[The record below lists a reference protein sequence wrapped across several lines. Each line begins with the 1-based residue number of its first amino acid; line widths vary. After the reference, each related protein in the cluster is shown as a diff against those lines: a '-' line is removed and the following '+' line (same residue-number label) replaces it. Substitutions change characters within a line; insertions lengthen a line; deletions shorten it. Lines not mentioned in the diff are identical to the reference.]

1 MPTHGLVPGRT
12 TARLTS
18 PPRMQAHSSSQS
30 HDREHSNAIGSRGHP
45 AHDGPRDL
53 NLADDFVHRF
63 PYDQD
68 EAHSCLDETQSYL
81 DEEHSFLDDSVGS
94 SPTASSSVSSG
105 RDDEDNRRTV
115 ERFAYYYMS
124 RDQVHA
130 RRSEAVSC
138 VSFID
143 CRRRQ
148 DVEHQRRLRAS
159 SSLDDEEEDIDTKSR
174 VWQLPLV
181 RRRHFETLDRLPVN
195 LAKKTLLARLEEAD
209 GEPRNKRVAAAVEV
223 LAAEWKLWNESDE
236 SLSSP
241 ASALRQA
248 TGRWEALTR
257 ADFPGSVGRNKNSKA
272 YTYTLGRMSFGLFSP
287 GDVVLSVERC
297 TATCR
302 PLDLFE
308 RPLSVPD
315 SFAHLP
321 RSQMRSY
328 NIEVRFVVTDDRAP
342 GLAGTITTYGY
353 CVAGANRAPD
363 ASHRLDVWFVAGDL
377 RPDKFDSR
385 SDADKWAALFGTEA
399 TQSRQKRSLVTRASL
414 WFVSVALGIQLA
426 PVEPEGVQCY
436 TVARP
441 ISGHVDVLFTDGD
454 LRITRGNRSSLVV
467 MRRLGSGNNIM
478 LQNASWQHSY

>member
-1 MPTHGLVPGRT
+1 MPTQTSSRLTLQSGRT
-12 TARLTS
+12 SPRRTTTS
-18 PPRMQAHSSSQS
+18 LS
-30 HDREHSNAIGSRGHP
+30 HDREHRHPLGSREHSTDADAVSSDVNP
-45 AHDGPRDL
+45 
-53 NLADDFVHRF
+53 ADDFVHRF
-63 PYDQD
+63 PYDQHEEIPYRD
-68 EAHSCLDETQSYL
+68 DGHSYGDDDHPY
-81 DEEHSFLDDSVGS
+81 LDDSVGS
-94 SPTASSSVSSG
+94 SPTGSSSLSSA
-105 RDDEDNRRTV
+105 RSDEDNQHTV

-124 RDQVHA
+124 RDEVHA

-143 CRRRQ
+143 CRRRPDIEQ
-148 DVEHQRRLRAS
+148 QRRLRAS
-159 SSLDDEEEDIDTKSR
+159 SSLDDEEDLDTKSR
-174 VWQLPLV
+174 VLQLPLV
-181 RRRHFETLDRLPVN
+181 RRRHFDTLDRLPLK

-223 LAAEWKLWNESDE
+223 LAAEWRLWKESDE

-241 ASALRQA
+241 AGALRQA

-257 ADFPGSVGRNKNSKA
+257 ADFPGSVGRNENSKA

-287 GDVVLSVERC
+287 SDVILSVEGC

-315 SFAHLP
+315 AFAHLP
-321 RSQMRSY
+321 RSHMRSY

-353 CVAGANRAPD
+353 CVAAANRAPD
-363 ASHRLDVWFVAGDL
+363 AAHRLDVWFVAGDL
-377 RPDKFDSR
+377 RPDKFESR
-385 SDADKWAALFGTEA
+385 ADADKWAALFGAEA
-399 TQSRQKRSLVTRASL
+399 SQSRHKRSLVTRASL

-454 LRITRGNRSSLVV
+454 LRITRGNRNSLVV
-467 MRRLGSGNNIM
+467 MRRLGSGNNSM
-478 LQNASWQHSY
+478 LHKPCLQHP